1 MTFQK
6 FKLYALAKKQI
17 EYHSF
22 NPNAKFQC
30 VDLANFYIV
39 NFWGLRPII
48 GTDAKDFPERL
59 TPGMEFVKNTIDYLP
74 EAGEVAVWSGK
85 VGKGAGHI
93 AVVLKKGLQTTF
105 QSLDQNWSKPLFI
118 TEEKH
123 TYANVRGFIRKK
135 ESMPD
140 NALQECLKQHT
151 QLVTQAVEKG
161 GVITSLT
168 KEIKTLKSDMETKD
182 KQVSAQ
188 KGLVTQSEKVIYL
201 QGIELSEA
209 KLKIK
214 ELEKA
219 EPIEAIKDPMR
230 YVVSLVIG
238 AAITW
243 AYTQYPFLGQLGAD
257 QQAVAAFLIGLAIK
271 GLDKYQFETGSNVK
285 LPF

>member
-1 MTFQK
+1 MTLQEY
-6 FKLYALAKKQI
+6 KLYALAKKQI

-30 VDLANFYIV
+30 TDLSNDYIV
-39 NFWGLRPII
+39 KVWGLKAII
-48 GTDAKDFPERL
+48 GTNAKDFPERL
-59 TPGMEFVKNTIDYLP
+59 APGMEFVKNTVYYSP
-74 EAGEVAVWSGK
+74 EPGEIAVWNGR
-85 VGKGAGHI
+85 VGAGAGHI
-93 AVVLKKGLQTTF
+93 SVVLNKGLLATF

-118 TEEKH
+118 TLETH
-123 TYANVRGFIRKK
+123 TYANIRGFIRKK